1 MKLTTQYGPM
11 VANATT
17 AHRAAAN
24 DTLEDVKARQAVRTG
39 RLRDSE
45 HLVERVLSSG
55 STTRSTIVSSVVYAD
70 AVERG
75 ANAREKASVRK
86 GTKRRK
92 GTFGPVLN
100 RATRRGPHM
109 AGNHVVADNGPHF
122 LEHMDRRM
130 RERAL

>member
-1 MKLTTQYGPM
+1 VKLTTHYGPM
-11 VANATT
+11 FADVLV
-17 AHRAAAN
+17 AHRAAAD
-24 DTLEDVKARQAVRTG
+24 DTLSDVKGRQARRTG
-39 RLRDSE
+39 ALIASE
-45 HLVERVLSSG
+45 HLVERARGDRAVIAVVSG
-55 STTRSTIVSSVVYAD
+55 MVYAD

-75 ANAREKASVRK
+75 ANARQKASVRA

-100 RATRRGPHM
+100 RASRRGPHM
-109 AGNHVVADNGPHF
+109 SGNHVVADNGPHF